1 MNSTSVNE
9 ANQWHRNGKINI
21 PTALLSNSQ
30 PNYVSVSYENEYDK
44 DGNGC
49 VSFIDVDQK
58 QYLYTQF

>member
-1 MNSTSVNE
+1 M
-9 ANQWHRNGKINI
+9 
-21 PTALLSNSQ
+21 LSNSQ